1 MTNLSSTLALAF
13 DLISRPSVT
22 PEDAGCQDVMIQ
34 RLEKLGFEIEEMP
47 FGEVKNF
54 YAKRG
59 TSGPNLCFAGHT
71 DVVPT
76 GPESEWIN
84 PPFEPKII
92 DGKLYGRGAAD
103 MKGSLASMVVAVEE
117 FVNANPDHKG
127 QISFL
132 ITSDEE
138 GPFVDGTTRVVDAL
152 IERKE
157 KVDWCIVGEPSSTN
171 QLGDIIKNGR
181 RGSFSGNLTIYGK
194 QGHVAYPHLAQNP
207 IHFAAPVI
215 AELSE
220 THWDEGNDF
229 FPPTS
234 FQVSNINSGTGAT
247 NVVPGTLNTLFN
259 LRFSSEL
266 DFDKIKARI
275 LAILEKHDVKYDI
288 EWTYNG
294 LPFLTRPGELVDAI
308 VKSVEDSVN
317 ITPEL
322 STSGGTSDGRFI
334 AQMGTQVV
342 ELGPINATIHQI
354 NECVEA
360 ESLNQLTNI
369 YRKTLE
375 NLFL

>member
-54 YAKRG
+54 YAKKG